1 MIENLTSQNEKI
13 FSIGLTAVNRLNETH
28 PHQLLSSICKFEKGL
43 EIGSKQYIDGEF
55 KEGIIRYL
63 RVGDLLSEGST
74 FLKPTSE
81 LVTCKFDDI
90 LIAFD
95 GAPGRN
101 TFGLEGAYSSGISKA
116 VCNKKNKGFV
126 FFELNGELNKSIIKD
141 HSQGTTILHA
151 GKSIQFLECCNVEEE
166 DIKTLNNLFELMV
179 LNKTKIKHLKCIKQK
194 LLNKYF

>member
-1 MIENLTSQNEKI
+1 M
-13 FSIGLTAVNRLNETH
+13 FSIGLTTIDRLNETH
-28 PHQLLSSICKFEKGL
+28 PHQLLSLICKFKKGF
-43 EIGSKQYIDGEF
+43 EVGSKQYIDGES
-55 KEGIIRYL
+55 KNGLIRYL

-74 FLKPTSE
+74 FLRPTSE

-101 TFGLEGAYSSGISKA
+101 TFGLEGAYSSGIYKVVS
-116 VCNKKNKGFV
+116 NKENKGFV
-126 FFELNGELNKSIIKD
+126 FFELNSELNKAIIKD

-151 GKSIQFLECCNVEEE
+151 GKSIQFLECCKAKEE
-166 DIKTLNNLFELMV
+166 DIKILNSLFELMV
-179 LNKTKIKHLKCIKQK
+179 LNKAKIRHLKCIKQK

>member
-1 MIENLTSQNEKI
+1 M
-13 FSIGLTAVNRLNETH
+13 
-28 PHQLLSSICKFEKGL
+28 LSSICKFEKGF
-43 EIGSKQYIDGEF
+43 EVGSKQYIDGEL
-55 KEGIIRYL
+55 KGGLIRYL
-63 RVGDLLSEGST
+63 RVGDLSSEGST

-101 TFGLEGAYSSGISKA
+101 TFGLEGAYSSGIYKV
-116 VCNKKNKGFV
+116 VCKKQDKGFV
-126 FFELNGELNKSIIKD
+126 FFELNSELNKTIIKD

-151 GKSIQFLECCNVEEE
+151 GKSIQFLEYCKAKEE

-179 LNKTKIKHLKCIKQK
+179 LNKAKIKQLKSIKQK
-194 LLNKYF
+194 LLIKYF